1 VQVTKKHCTQALLL
15 LLATLLVL
23 FLVIFIPWQSKWS
36 FYAEQQLALSERL
49 TTYNKM
55 LHQKVH
61 LEERLSVV
69 SNHLNNSELFF
80 RSATAEL
87 AGAEL
92 QRRIR
97 SLVDTTDAK
106 LISTQNLGVTSEAGQ
121 NRIAVRVRLTG
132 DMDAV
137 SKILYELETEAP
149 VTIIQN
155 LSMRAKRV
163 SMRRRR
169 GRQIEVQNIID
180 INFDLSGFLRLND
193 R

>member
-1 VQVTKKHCTQALLL
+1 MRAHVTKRHCAQALLL
-15 LLATLLVL
+15 LLTVVLALV
-23 FLVIFIPWQSKWS
+23 LVIFIPWQGKLS

-55 LHQKVH
+55 LRQKAH
-61 LEERLSVV
+61 LEERLTLV
-69 SNHLNNSELFF
+69 NNQLKNSELFF

-97 SLVDTTDAK
+97 SLVDTTDAR
-106 LISTQNLGVTSEAGQ
+106 LISTQNLGVTNEAGQ
-121 NRIAVRVRLTG
+121 SKIAVRVRLTG

-137 SKILYELETEAP
+137 SKILYELEAEAP

-163 SMRRRR
+163 SVRRN
-169 GRQIEVQNIID
+169 RQSDVQHFID
-180 INFDLSGFLRLND
+180 INFDLIGFLRLNNQ
-193 R
+193 